1 MKRKADFFIQS
12 WENGFQFAGGHM
24 VFQSSVVQL
33 FPDLPLPSTL
43 RMFCELFWHFRS
55 SAIALVVIFDCI

>member
-1 MKRKADFFIQS
+1 MKREADFFIQS

-43 RMFCELFWHFRS
+43 RMFCELFWHF
-55 SAIALVVIFDCI
+55 